1 MQRIFIL
8 LSLLQF
14 GWNGSAQNFYLKI
27 SATSTIE
34 NRTIDSIGYNSKH
47 PNTKSIIDETQIF
60 SEKLTRLGFIE
71 NEIVAYEKIN
81 DSTFLCPMRLGKKTD
96 FIHIYV
102 GQNSALA
109 SLQLANNSND
119 TLTIPFNETESF
131 LNQTLSKLERKG
143 YSLAKLKLIN
153 FKKNKQALVAELFID
168 PGKKRQLNDIV
179 IKGYDKFPEGHK
191 KNVRRL
197 YKNTLFNQEIL
208 KKIHSDFEKFRFTN
222 QTKYPE
228 ILFTKDTTK
237 VYVYLEKSKPNKFDG
252 FIGFSNDKKNNF
264 TLNGYLDLLLV
275 NNLNAGEALTLYWKS
290 NGNEQKTFNIGI
302 ELPYL
307 FKSPLGLKA
316 NLNIFK
322 QDSTFQNTKTA
333 IDIGYFFNYNTRMY
347 LGYQATASSDI
358 QNLNNSSLNDFTNS
372 FWTSHFELV
381 NFKND
386 DVLFPEKTKIDLK
399 FGIGAR
405 NSNLSLN
412 QQTFINA
419 DLKQVFLLDEKN
431 SINIRSQN
439 YYLQSN
445 HYIVNELARFGGI
458 NSIRGFN
465 ENSLPA
471 HLFTSLLTEY
481 RYKMASTL
489 YINTIIDY
497 GHFKDQTTTSSGNL
511 LGLGFGMGLLT
522 KNGIF
527 NLVYATGSINDQAI
541 KPSNA
546 IVHIS
551 FKSSF

>member
-34 NRTIDSIGYNSKH
+34 NRTIDSIGYHIKH
-47 PNTKSIIDETQIF
+47 PDTRSIIAETQLF

-81 DSTFLCPMRLGKKTD
+81 DSTFLCPMRLGKKTN
-96 FIHIYV
+96 FIHIYLKR
-102 GQNSALA
+102 NSDTE

-119 TLTIPFNETESF
+119 TIILPFSETESF
-131 LNQTLSKLERKG
+131 LNQTLSKLERNG
-143 YSLAKLKLIN
+143 YSLAKLKLIH
-153 FKKNKQALVAELFID
+153 FKKSKQALVAELYID
-168 PGKKRQLNDIV
+168 PGKQRQLNDIV
-179 IKGYDKFPEGHK
+179 IKGYDQFPEGHK
-191 KNVRRL
+191 KNVKRL
-197 YKNTLFNQEIL
+197 YKKTVFHQETL

-252 FIGFSNDKKNNF
+252 FIGFSNNKINNF

-275 NNLNAGEALTLYWKS
+275 NNLNAGEAFTLFWKS
-290 NGNEQKTFNIGI
+290 NGNDQKTFNIGI

-307 FKSPLGLKA
+307 FKSPIGLKA

-333 IDIGYFFNYNTRMY
+333 IDIGYFFNYNTRLY
-347 LGYQATASSDI
+347 AGYQATTSSDI

-372 FWTSHFELV
+372 FWTSHFEWV

-386 DVLFPEKTKIDLK
+386 DSLFPEKTEIDLK
-399 FGIGAR
+399 FGFGAR
-405 NSNLSLN
+405 NSNLIVN
-412 QQTFINA
+412 QQTFVTA
-419 DLKQVFLLDEKN
+419 DLKHAILLDKKN
-431 SINIRSQN
+431 SINVRSQN

-445 HYIVNELARFGGI
+445 HYIINELGRFGGI

-481 RYKMASTL
+481 RYKIAPTL
-489 YINTIIDY
+489 YIHTIVDY
-497 GHFKDQTTTSSGNL
+497 GHFKDQTTTSFGNL

-522 KNGIF
+522 KNGLF
-527 NLVYATGSINDQAI
+527 NLIYATGSVNDQAI
-541 KPSNA
+541 KASNA
-546 IVHIS
+546 MVHIS